1 MNTVVFVSD
10 RLKAS
15 RVEDMTGLPIGVIK
29 GDYSGEYLRT
39 RYRQLVVEEY
49 IDTDALFSAL
59 KGGKLFAFA
68 DDVPRSLQRMNTER
82 GMLGTFRPV
91 ETLYSKELNAGVR
104 KGDAAL
110 LSTIESGMRRIGE
123 DEYRA
128 LVAKWVPYV
137 QTDYGFR
144 LSWTYAMWISIGIAL
159 SFFIVGF
166 FVLQA
171 QVRSKTKD
179 LRRTLGEKEALIKE
193 LRDALDKVK
202 RLDGLIPICAN
213 CKKIRNDT
221 GYWEQVESYVR
232 ERSDARFSHGI
243 CPECAKQLYG
253 DILDQSALNDMR

>member
-1 MNTVVFVSD
+1 
-10 RLKAS
+10 
-15 RVEDMTGLPIGVIK
+15 
-29 GDYSGEYLRT
+29 
-39 RYRQLVVEEY
+39 
-49 IDTDALFSAL
+49 
-59 KGGKLFAFA
+59 
-68 DDVPRSLQRMNTER
+68 
-82 GMLGTFRPV
+82 
-91 ETLYSKELNAGVR
+91 
-104 KGDAAL
+104 
-110 LSTIESGMRRIGE
+110 
-123 DEYRA
+123 
-128 LVAKWVPYV
+128 
-137 QTDYGFR
+137 
-144 LSWTYAMWISIGIAL
+144 MWISIGIAL